1 MENPDFIE
9 VYDGAIDAKACAE
22 LIARFE
28 ASGKLSRGA
37 TGSGVNTALKDSW
50 DLCISMHAEWQDA
63 EGVLNRAM
71 LRGLMAY
78 VRKHAFLAIAPMQLS
93 RKDPSSGAL
102 VPLDADAVTT
112 MPDAELQALV
122 MKVFRPGKINLQRYF
137 ADEGGYPYWHS
148 ELFPKQGDADTLHR
162 VLLWTIYLNDAFEGG
177 ETEFLYQARKI
188 VPRTG
193 SLLFAPAG
201 FTHTHRGNRPKG
213 GNKYIATSWV
223 LFERAERLYA
233 APEPRT

>member
-9 VYDGAIDAKACAE
+9 VYDDALDANACAD

-50 DLCISMHAEWQDA
+50 DICVSDHAEWRDA
-63 EGVLNRAM
+63 EGALNRAM
-71 LRGLMAY
+71 LRGLMRY
-78 VRKHAFLAIAPMQLS
+78 VRRHAFLAIAPMQLS
-93 RKDPSSGAL
+93 RKDPTSGNL
-102 VPLDADAVTT
+102 VPLDAEAVAS
-112 MPDAELQALV
+112 MPDADLQALV

-137 ADEGGYPYWHS
+137 ADQGGYPYWHS
-148 ELFPKQGDADTLHR
+148 EIYPKQDDGETLHR
-162 VLLWTIYLNDAFEGG
+162 VLLWTIYLNDAFEDG
-177 ETEFLYQARKI
+177 ETEFLYQRRRI

-193 SLLFAPAG
+193 SLLIAPAG

-223 LFERAERLYA
+223 LFERADRLYA
-233 APEPRT
+233 APPPQ